1 MSATESISTRELAER
16 AKAITQRELQ
26 VYIART
32 KGSQAATVRAREVLP
47 LGVPSSFQAYED
59 RKSVV

>member
-1 MSATESISTRELAER
+1 MSATESIPTRELAER

-32 KGSQAATVRAREVLP
+32 KGSQAATACAR
-47 LGVPSSFQAYED
+47 
-59 RKSVV
+59 